1 MMLKKLEPKRRNERK
16 ENNEIYNSSQNSTIK
31 GDKGYNMGSYAEFG
45 FNTEIS
51 SNLKFFI
58 GLNYYSDLLQS
69 GYTNKT
75 KINNQINLTL
85 GLNVFKKQ

>member
-1 MMLKKLEPKRRNERK
+1 
-16 ENNEIYNSSQNSTIK
+16 
-31 GDKGYNMGSYAEFG
+31 MGSYAEFG

>member
-1 MMLKKLEPKRRNERK
+1 MV
-16 ENNEIYNSSQNSTIK
+16 NNEIYKSSQNSTIK
-31 GDKGYNMGSYAEFG
+31 GDKGYNMGLMRNCG

-69 GYTNKT
+69 GYTE
-75 KINNQINLTL
+75 
-85 GLNVFKKQ
+85 